1 MKSKEHIFK
10 SRGAFFQTFTLINDF
25 YRLSNRTRSFVLL
38 LFCSLFITACEE
50 TPCISDPETLIGIE
64 FSDGS
69 VAGTVSKKYPV
80 NKIQIRNSQVYQET
94 ISQSTASIK
103 IRFPSDSETFWLSF
117 LDSTSK
123 DSVRFSYSR
132 TLNFAGESCGFYYGF
147 RDIKVDSLAGVNFQR
162 AQILTNQ
169 GDSSNKVHVQ
179 IFW

>member
-1 MKSKEHIFK
+1 MKSKEHIIK
-10 SRGAFFQTFTLINDF
+10 SRTSFIHTSTMIYVFH
-25 YRLSNRTRSFVLL
+25 RLSNRTKSFVLL
-38 LFCSLFITACEE
+38 FLFSLLITACEE

-64 FSDGS
+64 FCDGS

-94 ISQSTASIK
+94 ISQSSASIK
-103 IRFPSDSETFWLSF
+103 IRFPSDSDNFWLSF

-147 RDIKVDSLAGVNFQR
+147 RDLRVDSMAGVNFQR
-162 AQILTNQ
+162 TQILTNQ
-169 GDSSNKVHVQ
+169 GDSSNKVHVR